1 MTVDIKRSKNDS
13 EAFILRLER
22 KRKKGDM
29 PEEETCESKLV
40 VGRDWRLF
48 PAERNDSVTFVNVGT
63 GIVVRLE
70 ECEWAESKLRLF
82 LCSLHNGADR
92 TYSTDGNKICD
103 GVLDCTFSTLKD
115 AVNALEEIVGIPT
128 MFI

>member
-1 MTVDIKRSKNDS
+1 MTVDIRRSRNSS
-13 EAFILRLER
+13 EAFVFPSRFVMG
-22 KRKKGDM
+22 K
-29 PEEETCESKLV
+29 ETVDIKLCV
-40 VGRDWRLF
+40 DNSWRLF
-48 PAERNDSVTFVNVGT
+48 PAERNDSVTFVNVGA

-70 ECEWAESKLRLF
+70 ECEWAEGKLRLF
-82 LCSLHNGADR
+82 LCSLHNSADR
-92 TYSTDGNKICD
+92 AYSTDGNKICD